1 MRAANR
7 GTIAEATDPNR
18 LVYVSAKEGVPF
30 RRNAIRLNYAD
41 ASGKVR
47 LFTRSRGARQLTPV
61 ENRDVIQWASEQ
73 AHPGRAQWVP
83 PGPNQGKPV
92 SALSSLA
99 IEVAALARIEAGE
112 IEDSQIDETGGLLMA
127 GFLLTLRNSKR
138 PNMRLADLLAGIA
151 VRYGKEDLYLAKL

>member
-112 IEDSQIDETGGLLMA
+112 IEDSQIDETCGLRPARLPQQVAVQRRRARHGAGAPARRQRRRGLLA
-127 GFLLTLRNSKR
+127 F
-138 PNMRLADLLAGIA
+138 A
-151 VRYGKEDLYLAKL
+151 